1 MHPIGSVSWKTLIN
15 TARMLMSYNVSG
27 TPTERQCLNQ
37 GDILILWQ
45 AGDNVPQII
54 PFQKTTSK
62 VFHLCYG
69 II

>member
-1 MHPIGSVSWKTLIN
+1 
-15 TARMLMSYNVSG
+15 MSYSVNG
-27 TPTERQCLNQ
+27 TPTEKHCLNQ
-37 GDILILWQ
+37 VDILILWQ

-62 VFHLCYG
+62 VFHLCYA

>member
-15 TARMLMSYNVSG
+15 TARMLMSYRVNG
-27 TPTERQCLNQ
+27 TPTEKHCLNQ
-37 GDILILWQ
+37 VDILILWQ

-62 VFHLCYG
+62 VFHLCYA